1 MLGNLTVDE
10 MKELLS
16 RNTLGRLG
24 CNDGERTYIVPVSYV
39 YNGQYILAH
48 SVEGMKIRMMRKNPA
63 ICFQVEEIQNPTNWK
78 SVIIWGIFQ
87 ELTDEMERY
96 HGMKIFVERMMKLKI
111 STTAQPPEL
120 SEQRVRPHQPGSVKP
135 VIYRILVEEMSGR
148 FEKD

>member
-1 MLGNLTVDE
+1 MLGNLTLDE
-10 MKELLS
+10 MKDLLTQ
-16 RNTLGRLG
+16 NTLGRIG

-39 YNGQYILAH
+39 FNGQYILAH
-48 SVEGMKIRMMRKNPA
+48 SVEGMKIRMMRKNPS
-63 ICFQVEEIQNPTNWK
+63 ICFQVEEIKSPTNWK
-78 SVIIWGIFQ
+78 SVILWGVFQ

-111 STTAQPPEL
+111 STTAQPPEI

-148 FEKD
+148 FERD